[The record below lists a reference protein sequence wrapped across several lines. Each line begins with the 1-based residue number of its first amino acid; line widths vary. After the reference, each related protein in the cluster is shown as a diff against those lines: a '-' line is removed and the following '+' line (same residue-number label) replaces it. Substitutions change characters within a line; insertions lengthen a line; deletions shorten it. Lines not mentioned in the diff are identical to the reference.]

1 MQTYSKLSHN
11 TEFKQA
17 DFSIFKVCNANLFQM
32 AVKWTK
38 LAGWGLLLEHTDEV
52 EFAQSDL

>member
-1 MQTYSKLSHN
+1 
-11 TEFKQA
+11 
-17 DFSIFKVCNANLFQM
+17 M

-52 EFAQSDL
+52 GFGHSLTFQEHSGHMMRAEKVK